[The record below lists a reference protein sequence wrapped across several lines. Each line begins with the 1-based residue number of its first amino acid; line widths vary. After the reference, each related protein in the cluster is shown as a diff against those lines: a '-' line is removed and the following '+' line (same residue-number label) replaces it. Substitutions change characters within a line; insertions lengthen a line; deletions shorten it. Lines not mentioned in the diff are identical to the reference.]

1 MPDDYMVR
9 YRDKRIK
16 TEFGHGRHGPARDAG
31 PYGMIGGDGI
41 NDESNKTCQ
50 PYCGRQL
57 AETQKGHSP
66 DSAAEGFLGHMK
78 TESVHP
84 EHWEERTRDEVL
96 ALIDD
101 YIHWYNHARIKRS
114 FGWMSPVECR
124 QKTKE
129 GLRDCLQENVR
140 STFFHAECGGEFDD
154 PGIGEPLGVF
164 GVERPLS
171 CKGNSC
177 GTRWSSPRVFR
188 QVAAPPS
195 LSLHLNRLPQLHHG
209 MCQAPTLPLHFRT
222 FYERARMTVEN
233 STSANMV
240 NSRSFP
246 LHGEMRVNF
255 CPRCRLLSLRA
266 VLRCRHKA
274 CLL

>member
-1 MPDDYMVR
+1 MDGFINMPDDYMVR

-41 NDESNKTCQ
+41 NDESNKTRH
-50 PYCGRQL
+50 PYCGCQL

-66 DSAAEGFLGHMK
+66 DSAAEGFLGRMK
-78 TESVHP
+78 TESVYP
-84 EHWEERTRDEVL
+84 EHWEECACDEVL
-96 ALIDD
+96 VLIDD

-124 QKTKE
+124 QRTKE

-177 GTRWSSPRVFR
+177 GNAVVESTCVSASCRPAIPQPAPQS
-188 QVAAPPS
+188 PPS
-195 LSLHLNRLPQLHHG
+195 
-209 MCQAPTLPLHFRT
+209 APSWDVPSADSSAT
-222 FYERARMTVEN
+222 F
-233 STSANMV
+233 
-240 NSRSFP
+240 P
-246 LHGEMRVNF
+246 D
-255 CPRCRLLSLRA
+255 
-266 VLRCRHKA
+266 VL
-274 CLL
+274 